1 MKIAIIGTVGVPAS
15 YGGFETLVEHLI
27 DNAQNADGGQ
37 FTVYCSGRHYPYRM
51 DSYKGAKLVYIPLS
65 ANGPMSVI
73 YDILS
78 VLHAVVSGHRQLLIL
93 GTSGVIIIPFLRV
106 LCPSARTVTNIDGIE
121 WRREKWQGIAKW
133 FLKFSEGLA
142 VKYST
147 KVVADNRAIA
157 DYVDDSYQRQCET
170 IAYGGDHALVAL
182 RDQHVYSGLDIGR
195 PYAFSLCR
203 IEPEN
208 NVHLILEAFAG
219 TNEELVFIGNW
230 QSSDYGRALQ
240 SEFAEHSNLRLL
252 NPIYDIETL
261 CAYRTHCRVYVHG
274 HSAGGTNPS
283 LVEMMHFGKPTA
295 AFDCSYNRATMEEN
309 GIFFTSVDDLRTIIT
324 DSEEIVGG
332 KALLEVAQRRYT
344 WEVVREQY
352 LALFK

>member
-1 MKIAIIGTVGVPAS
+1 
-15 YGGFETLVEHLI
+15 
-27 DNAQNADGGQ
+27 
-37 FTVYCSGRHYPYRM
+37 
-51 DSYKGAKLVYIPLS
+51 
-65 ANGPMSVI
+65 MSVI

-93 GTSGVIIIPFLRV
+93 GTSGAMIIPFLRV
-106 LCPSARTVTNIDGIE
+106 LCPSALTVTNIDGIE
-121 WRREKWQGIAKW
+121 WRREKWQGLAKW

-157 DYVDDSYQRQCET
+157 DYVDDSYQRKCET

-182 RDQHVYSGLDIGR
+182 RDQNSYSGLDVGR

-208 NVHLILEAFAG
+208 HVHLILEAFAG
-219 TNEELVFIGNW
+219 TSEELVFIGNW
-230 QSSDYGRALQ
+230 QSSAYGRALQ
-240 SEFAEHSNLRLL
+240 AEFAEHSNLRLL
-252 NPIYDIETL
+252 NPIYEIETL

-309 GIFFTSVDDLRTIIT
+309 GAFFTSVDDLRAIIT
-324 DSEEIVGG
+324 GREEIVGS
-332 KALLEVAQRRYT
+332 KALLEIAQRRYT